1 MANKLLDAMDLS
13 AELHKSHGIAQ
24 RGGKKYTQVVHRM
37 EAFRRTFGL
46 ELGVDTEIAVD
57 DGQRVVVKA
66 RITDVEG
73 KTIGSGYAEEIRG
86 QGHVNQT
93 SALENAETSAIGRAL
108 ASIGLAGGE
117 YASANE
123 MDGVQRKT
131 VASSEKKAAA
141 PGSDSSLQPVPKNE
155 QSSSTP
161 PQDENMDSVRYLYQ
175 TLRKEIAQT
184 NMVGEVTALWN
195 KNKGV
200 LNQLKNTNEEVYKKF
215 HSMFAHRE
223 KELKGNG

>member
-13 AELHKSHGIAQ
+13 AELHKSHGITQ

-141 PGSDSSLQPVPKNE
+141 PGSDSSLQPVPKTE
-155 QSSSTP
+155 QSSSP
-161 PQDENMDSVRYLYQ
+161 PPDDNMDSVRYLYQ
-175 TLRKEIAQT
+175 TLRNEIAQT

-200 LNQLKNTNEEVYKKF
+200 LNELKRTNQEVYARF
-215 HSMFAHRE
+215 HTMFSEKE

>member
-66 RITDVEG
+66 RILDIEG
-73 KTIGSGYAEEIRG
+73 RTIGSGYAEEIRG

-155 QSSSTP
+155 QSSSP
-161 PQDENMDSVRYLYQ
+161 PPDDNMDSVRYLYQ

-184 NMVGEVTALWN
+184 NMVGEVTSLWN

-200 LNQLKNTNEEVYKKF
+200 LNQLKSTNEDVYKQF
-215 HSMFAHRE
+215 HSMFSEKE